1 MTSVAALIVTSNSQ
15 AWIRST
21 LESVRTQRR
30 QPDAIVIVDDGST
43 DDTRAIIDD
52 VLGGTAHVQRATSKA
67 QDRTTRIAHNFL
79 QGIRA
84 CAAEGADVVVLGD
97 HDDLWHPARV
107 GHQATQLAND
117 PDALMVAGD
126 GRIVDEHGRATSRT
140 LRDTFPVPAD
150 WDDQPIGDQIAY
162 AIRHSIATGGAS
174 ALKPAAF
181 AEGTIPRGW
190 LHDRWWSLVAT
201 VRGGM
206 RIDPAPVID
215 YRVSATQEVGLATG
229 QQAKNT
235 AERLQEAAKTAPQT
249 LKKARA
255 LHDALRDRAI
265 TEEARRALSW
275 PNLLKSLA

>member
-1 MTSVAALIVTSNSQ
+1 MTSVAALLVTSNSQ
-15 AWIRST
+15 AWIRAT

-30 QPDAIVIVDDGST
+30 QPDAIIIVDDNST
-43 DDTRAIIDD
+43 DDTMTIIDE
-52 VLGGTAHVQRATSKA
+52 VLNGTARVERATSRA
-67 QDRTTRIAHNFL
+67 LDRTTRIAHNFL
-79 QGIRA
+79 QGVRA
-84 CAAEGADVVVLGD
+84 CADHDVVILGD

-126 GRIVDEHGRATSRT
+126 GRIVDDQGRATSRT
-140 LRDTFPVPAD
+140 LRDTFPMPAD
-150 WDDQPIGDQIAY
+150 WDDQPIEDQIAY

-181 AEGTIPRGW
+181 ADERIPDGW

-229 QQAKNT
+229 QQAKTT
-235 AERLQEAAKTAPQT
+235 AERLQHAARTAPQT
-249 LKKARA
+249 LKKARD
-255 LHDALRDRAI
+255 LHEALRSQAVSA
-265 TEEARRALSW
+265 EARTALTW
-275 PNLLKSLA
+275 PNLLRSLA

>member
-1 MTSVAALIVTSNSQ
+1 MTSVAALLVTSNSQ
-15 AWIRST
+15 AWIRAT

-30 QPDAIVIVDDGST
+30 QPDVIVIVDDGSA

-52 VLGGTAHVQRATSKA
+52 VLKDTARIERATSKA
-67 QDRTTRIAHNFL
+67 KDRTTRIAHNFH

-84 CAAEGADVVVLGD
+84 CAEAGADIVILGD

-117 PDALMVAGD
+117 PNALMVAAD
-126 GRIVDEHGRATSRT
+126 GRIVDEHGRASGKT

-150 WDDQPIGDQIAY
+150 WDDEPIADQIAY

-174 ALKPAAF
+174 ALKPREF
-181 AEGTIPRGW
+181 VDRNIPEGW

-215 YRVSATQEVGLATG
+215 YRISATQEVGLATG
-229 QQAKNT
+229 QQQKT
-235 AERLQEAAKTAPQT
+235 PAERLTSALGSAPET
-249 LKKARA
+249 LRKAQDLHRA
-255 LHDALRDRAI
+255 LGAQATTD
-265 TEEARRALSW
+265 EAKRALAW

>member
-15 AWIRST
+15 AWIRAT

-52 VLGGTAHVQRATSKA
+52 VLGSTADVQRATSKA
-67 QDRTTRIAHNFL
+67 HDRTTRIAHNFL

-84 CAAEGADVVVLGD
+84 CADHDVVVLGD

-117 PDALMVAGD
+117 PNALMVAGD

-174 ALKPAAF
+174 ALKPQAF
-181 AEGTIPRGW
+181 QDLKIPEGW

-229 QQAKNT
+229 QQAKTT
-235 AERLQEAAKTAPQT
+235 AERFQEAAKTSPQT
-249 LKKARA
+249 LKKARE
-255 LHDALRDRAI
+255 LHDALRDQAV
-265 TEEARRALSW
+265 TDEARRALSW

>member
-1 MTSVAALIVTSNSQ
+1 MTSVAALLVTSNSQ
-15 AWIRST
+15 AWIRAT

-30 QPDAIVIVDDGST
+30 QPDAIVIVDDNST
-43 DDTRAIIDD
+43 DDTMTIIDE
-52 VLGGTAHVQRATSKA
+52 VLNGTARIERATSRA
-67 QDRTTRIAHNFL
+67 QDSTTRIAHNFL
-79 QGIRA
+79 QGVRA
-84 CAAEGADVVVLGD
+84 CADHDVVILGD

-126 GRIVDEHGRATSRT
+126 GRIVDEQGRATSRS

-150 WDDQPIGDQIAY
+150 WDDQPIEDQIAY

-181 AEGTIPRGW
+181 ADERIPDGW
-190 LHDRWWSLVAT
+190 LHDRWWSLWAT

-229 QQAKNT
+229 QQAKTT
-235 AERLQEAAKTAPQT
+235 AERLQHAARTAPQT
-249 LKKARA
+249 LKKAHD
-255 LHDALRDRAI
+255 LHEALRSQAVSA
-265 TEEARRALSW
+265 EARTALTW
-275 PNLLKSLA
+275 PNLLRSLA

>member
-1 MTSVAALIVTSNSQ
+1 MTSVAALIVTRNSQ
-15 AWIRST
+15 AWIRAT
-21 LESVRTQRR
+21 LESVRSQRR
-30 QPDAIVIVDDGST
+30 QPDAIVIVDDGSS
-43 DDTRAIIDD
+43 DDTRAIIDEVLHND
-52 VLGGTAHVQRATSKA
+52 VHVERATSKA
-67 QDRTTRIAHNFL
+67 KDRTTRIAHNFL

-84 CAAEGADVVVLGD
+84 CADYDVVVLGD
-97 HDDLWHPARV
+97 HDDLWHPARI

-126 GRIVDEHGRATSRT
+126 GRIVDEQGRATNRT

-181 AEGTIPRGW
+181 AGQRIPDGW
-190 LHDRWWSLVAT
+190 LHDRWWSLAAT

-215 YRVSATQEVGLATG
+215 YRVSVTQEVGLATG
-229 QQAKNT
+229 QQAKT
-235 AERLQEAAKTAPQT
+235 TTERLEQALKTAPQT
-249 LKKARA
+249 LAKARD
-255 LHDALRDRAI
+255 LHDALRSQAVS
-265 TEEARRALSW
+265 EQARKALAW

>member
-1 MTSVAALIVTSNSQ
+1 MTSVAALLVTSNSQ
-15 AWIRST
+15 AWIRAT

-52 VLGGTAHVQRATSKA
+52 VFGGTAHVHRATSKA

-84 CAAEGADVVVLGD
+84 CADHDVVVLGD

-229 QQAKNT
+229 QQAKTT